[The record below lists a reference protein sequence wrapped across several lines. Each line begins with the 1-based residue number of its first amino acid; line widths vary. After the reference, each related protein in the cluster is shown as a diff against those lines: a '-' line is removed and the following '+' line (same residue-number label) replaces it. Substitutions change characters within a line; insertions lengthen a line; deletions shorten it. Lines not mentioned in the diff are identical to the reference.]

1 MLVAHACPY
10 RCRFFGIP
18 GLLRKNCQK
27 TLEMAQGNV
36 LILIK
41 FFLAASG

>member
-10 RCRFFGIP
+10 RFRSFGIA
-18 GLLRKNCQK
+18 GLLRKTVRK

-41 FFLAASG
+41 PLLAASG